1 MIRDYPVI
9 PRVCAGH
16 ERTPCLPELG
26 HVSMLFSPRALR
38 FVERELAS

>member
-16 ERTPCLPELG
+16 ERAACLPELG
-26 HVSMLFSPRALR
+26 PVSILFSPRALR
-38 FVERELAS
+38 FVEREQAS